1 MERKLI
7 QQSPGV
13 MVDIASESVESLQY
27 VADHCKELRE
37 TGDTGS
43 KDMRL
48 LGVVPRF
55 MIEMY
60 CNDNGVTF
68 QEFMRN
74 PEIQT
79 RMLNDPALSAF
90 RVHEGRV

>member
-27 VADHCKELRE
+27 VADHCKSLRE
-37 TGDTGS
+37 AGETGS
-43 KDMRL
+43 QDMRL

-60 CNDNGVTF
+60 CNDKGISF
-68 QEFMRN
+68 GEFMRN

-79 RMLNDPALSAF
+79 RMLNDPALAAF